1 MLSSSSTTRIVAATG
16 VSVVGAGGPTR
27 TGDLLITNQL
37 LYQLSYTS
45 AGRAKLYA
53 PGLLGSRRRIAA
65 FPALK
70 RIAGVGRRVHSMQ
83 QTVFAIKRVGVA
95 QAIAPFDPGSIECP
109 QLGRTGHHRVA
120 LVDLEHDRLRRLHRV
135 LAGNHETFGRC
146 ARFAL
151 AENLRACEHER
162 SR

>member
-1 MLSSSSTTRIVAATG
+1 ML
-16 VSVVGAGGPTR
+16 AGMARRPSG
-27 TGDLLITNQL
+27 GDLGCWCWWPDSN
-37 LYQLSYTS
+37 
-45 AGRAKLYA
+45 GRPTDYESVALPTELHQRGGAKLYA
-53 PGLLGSRRRIAA
+53 PSLLRSGRRIAA

-70 RIAGVGRRVHSMQ
+70 RIAGVGRWVHSMQ
-83 QTVFAIKRVGVA
+83 QTVFPIKRVRVA
-95 QAIAPFDPGSIECP
+95 HAIAPFDPGSIECP
-109 QLGRTGHHRVA
+109 QLRRTGHQRVA

-151 AENLRACEHER
+151 AENLRACEHEN

>member
-1 MLSSSSTTRIVAATG
+1 MLSSSSTTRMEAGMLAG
-16 VSVVGAGGPTR
+16 AFGAGGPTR

-53 PGLLGSRRRIAA
+53 PGLLGSGRRIAA

-70 RIAGVGRRVHSMQ
+70 RIAGVGRWVHSMQ

-95 QAIAPFDPGSIECP
+95 HAIAPFDPGSIECP
-109 QLGRTGHHRVA
+109 QLRRTGHQRVA
-120 LVDLEHDRLRRLHRV
+120 LVDLEHDRLRRLHSV
-135 LAGNHETFGRC
+135 LAGNHETFGC
-146 ARFAL
+146 SARFAL
-151 AENLRACEHER
+151 AENLRACEHEN